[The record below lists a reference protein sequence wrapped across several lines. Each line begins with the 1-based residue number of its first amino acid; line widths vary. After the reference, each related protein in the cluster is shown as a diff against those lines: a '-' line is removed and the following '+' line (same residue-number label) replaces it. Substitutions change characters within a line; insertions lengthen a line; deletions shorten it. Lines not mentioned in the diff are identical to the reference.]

1 MAEVSAA
8 ALPRHRLMV
17 PLVVAFAFFLE
28 GLDSTIIATAIP
40 AMAEGLG
47 ETPLRLNL
55 ALTAYLLSAAVFI
68 PVSGWVADR
77 FGMRN
82 TFTAAVGIFALGS
95 MASGL
100 APDLAT
106 LVGARAVQGFGG
118 ALMAPVGRLILL
130 RSFPRSEFATAIS
143 YMNIPSVIGPT
154 MGPLLG
160 GLIAGH
166 ASWRWIFFVGVPF
179 CLLGMVLAWRHVKE
193 VDSPPPSRFDGP
205 GFAMVGIAM
214 LALQTGMFG
223 LGRGFLPQPVD
234 LALLGGAALLIATY
248 VRWSL
253 RRPNAALDFR
263 QMRVRSFRVALI
275 WGGITRIGMNAVP
288 FLLPLMLQ
296 LGFGMSPVLS
306 GSLTFV
312 MSLGTILARTM
323 AVKLLRAL
331 GFDRLL
337 LFNTV
342 ASAAATAGFA
352 LLDPATPHLL
362 IAAWVLVFGMVRNIQ
377 FNTLQTLTYSD
388 MPSEGLSKATSLGG
402 GIQQLTM
409 GIGVSVGASLLAI
422 VAGSESVLPA
432 EDFRTVFL
440 LAALVPLLALPGI
453 RTLRPQDGATVSGH
467 RRPAT

>member
-1 MAEVSAA
+1 
-8 ALPRHRLMV
+8 MV

-40 AMAEGLG
+40 AMAAGLG

-77 FGMRN
+77 FGMRL
-82 TFTAAVGIFALGS
+82 TFTAAVGIFGLGS

-100 APDLAT
+100 AQDFT
-106 LVGARAVQGFGG
+106 MLVAARAVQGFGG

-154 MGPLLG
+154 MGPLIG

-166 ASWRWIFFVGVPF
+166 ASWRWIFFVNVPF

-193 VDSPPPSRFDGP
+193 VDTPPPQRFDLP
-205 GFAMVGIAM
+205 GFLMVGVAM
-214 LALQTGMFG
+214 LALQAGLFG
-223 LGRGFLPQPVD
+223 LGQGVLPVWVD
-234 LALLGGAALLIATY
+234 IALLAAAGGLITAY

-253 RRPNAALDFR
+253 ARPNAALDFR
-263 QMRVRSFRVALI
+263 QMRVRSFRVALL
-275 WGGITRIGMNAVP
+275 WGGLTRVGMNAVP

-296 LGFGMSPVLS
+296 LGFGLSPVVS

-312 MSLGTILARTM
+312 MSFGTILARTI

-337 LFNTV
+337 LWNTL
-342 ASAAATAGFA
+342 ASAAAVAGFA
-352 LLDPATPHLL
+352 LLDQTTSHWL
-362 IAAWVLVFGMVRNIQ
+362 IAGWVLVFGMIRNIQ
-377 FNTLQTLTYSD
+377 FNTLQTLTYAD
-388 MPSEGLSKATSLGG
+388 MPSEGLSRATSLGG

-409 GIGVSVGASLLAI
+409 GVGVSVAASLLAS

-440 LAALVPLLALPGI
+440 LAALIPLLGLPGI
-453 RTLRPQDGATVSGH
+453 RTLRAHDGAAVSGH
-467 RRPAT
+467 VRRSTPPR

>member
-1 MAEVSAA
+1 M
-8 ALPRHRLMV
+8 MV

-77 FGMRN
+77 FGMRA

-95 MASGL
+95 LASGL
-100 APDLAT
+100 AQNFPM
-106 LVGARAVQGFGG
+106 LVAARAVQGFGG

-154 MGPLLG
+154 MGPLVG
-160 GLIAGH
+160 GLIAEH
-166 ASWRWIFFVGVPF
+166 ASWRWIFVVNVPF
-179 CLLGMVLAWRHVKE
+179 CLLGMWLAWRHVKE
-193 VDSPPPSRFDGP
+193 VDAAPPTRFDAP
-205 GFAMVGIAM
+205 GFAMVGVAM
-214 LALQTGMFG
+214 LCLQTGLFG
-223 LGRGFLPQPVD
+223 LGRGFLPIAVD
-234 LALLGGAALLIATY
+234 LALLAIAVLLIVAY

-253 RRPNAALDFR
+253 VRPNAALDFR
-263 QMRVRSFRVALI
+263 QMRVRSFRVALL
-275 WGGITRIGMNAVP
+275 WGGLTRIGMNAVP

-296 LGFGMSPVLS
+296 LGFGLSPVVS

-312 MSLGTILARTM
+312 MSLGTIAARTI
-323 AVKLLRAL
+323 ALKLLRAL

-337 LFNTV
+337 FWNTL
-342 ASAAATAGFA
+342 ASAAGTAGFA
-352 LLDPATPHLL
+352 LLDQGTPHWL
-362 IAAWVLVFGMVRNIQ
+362 IAGWVLVFGMIRNIQ

-409 GIGVSVGASLLAI
+409 GIGISAGASLLAI
-422 VAGSESVLPA
+422 VAGSETVLPA

-440 LAALVPLLALPGI
+440 LAAIIPLLAIPGI
-453 RTLRPQDGATVSGH
+453 RTLRPQDGATVSG
-467 RRPAT
+467 ATSSR

>member
-1 MAEVSAA
+1 MTG
-8 ALPRHRLMV
+8 LPRHRLMM

-28 GLDSTIIATAIP
+28 GLDSTIITTAIP

-68 PVSGWVADR
+68 PISGWVADR
-77 FGMRN
+77 FGMRR
-82 TFTAAVGIFALGS
+82 TFTAALGIFALGS

-106 LVGARAVQGFGG
+106 LVAARAVQGFGG

-130 RSFPRSEFATAIS
+130 RSFPRSELAIAVS

-166 ASWRWIFFVGVPF
+166 ASWRWIFLVGVPF

-193 VDSPPPSRFDGP
+193 VEAAPAQRFDGP
-205 GFAMVGIAM
+205 GFAMVGVAM
-214 LALQTGMFG
+214 LALQGGLFG
-223 LGRGFLPQPVD
+223 LGRGFLPVAVD
-234 LALLGGAALLIATY
+234 LALLGGAVLLLVAY

-253 RRPNAALDFR
+253 ARPGAALDFR
-263 QMRVRSFRVALI
+263 QMRVRSFRVALL
-275 WGGITRIGMNAVP
+275 WGGITRVGMNAVP

-296 LGFGMSPVLS
+296 LGFGLSPVVS

-312 MSLGTILARTM
+312 MALGTIAARTV
-323 AVKLLRAL
+323 AVRLLRAL

-337 LFNTV
+337 LLNTV
-342 ASAAATAGFA
+342 LSAAATAGFA
-352 LLDPATPHLL
+352 MLDQDTPHLL
-362 IAAWVLVFGMVRNIQ
+362 IAGWVLVFGMIRNIQ
-377 FNTLQTLTYSD
+377 FNTLQTLTYAD

-409 GIGVSVGASLLAI
+409 GVGVSVGASLLAA

-440 LAALVPLLALPGI
+440 LAAVVPLLALPGI
-453 RTLRPQDGATVSGH
+453 RTLRPQDGAAVSGH
-467 RRPAT
+467 IASRG

>member
-1 MAEVSAA
+1 M
-8 ALPRHRLMV
+8 MV

-77 FGMRN
+77 FGMRA
-82 TFTAAVGIFALGS
+82 TFTAAVGIFGLGS
-95 MASGL
+95 LGSAL
-100 APDLAT
+100 AQDFT
-106 LVGARAVQGFGG
+106 MLVAARAVQGFGG

-130 RSFPRSEFATAIS
+130 RSFPRSEFAAAIS
-143 YMNIPSVIGPT
+143 YMNIPSVLGPT

-160 GLIAGH
+160 GLIVSHG
-166 ASWRWIFFVGVPF
+166 SWRWIFVVNIPF
-179 CLLGMVLAWRHVKE
+179 CLLGMWLAWRHVKE
-193 VDSPPPSRFDGP
+193 VEAPSPARFDMP

-214 LALQTGMFG
+214 LCLQTGLFG
-223 LGRGFLPQPVD
+223 LGRGFLPIAVD
-234 LALLGGAALLIATY
+234 LALLGAAALLLVAY

-253 RRPNAALDFR
+253 ARPNAALDFR
-263 QMRVRSFRVALI
+263 QMRVRSFRVALL
-275 WGGITRIGMNAVP
+275 WGGLTRIGMNAVP

-296 LGFGMSPVLS
+296 LGFGMSPVVS

-312 MSLGTILARTM
+312 MSLGTILARTI
-323 AVKLLRAL
+323 ALRLLRRL

-337 LFNTV
+337 LWNTL
-342 ASAAATAGFA
+342 ASSAATAGFA
-352 LLDPATPHLL
+352 LLAQDTPHLL
-362 IAAWVLVFGMVRNIQ
+362 IAAWVLVFGMIRNIQ
-377 FNTLQTLTYSD
+377 FNTLQTLTYAD
-388 MPSEGLSKATSLGG
+388 MPAEGLSKATSLGG

-409 GIGVSVGASLLAI
+409 GLGISAGASLLAI

-440 LAALVPLLALPGI
+440 LAAAIPLLALPGI
-453 RTLRPQDGATVSGH
+453 RTLRPQDGANVSG
-467 RRPAT
+467 ATSSR

>member
-1 MAEVSAA
+1 M
-8 ALPRHRLMV
+8 MV

-77 FGMRN
+77 FGMRA

-95 MASGL
+95 LGSAL
-100 APDLAT
+100 AQDFT
-106 LVGARAVQGFGG
+106 MLVAARAVQGFGG

-130 RSFPRSEFATAIS
+130 RSFPRSEFAAAIS
-143 YMNIPSVIGPT
+143 YMNIPSVLGPT

-160 GLIAGH
+160 GLIVSHG
-166 ASWRWIFFVGVPF
+166 SWRWIFVVNIPF
-179 CLLGMVLAWRHVKE
+179 CLLGMWLAWRHVKE
-193 VDSPPPSRFDGP
+193 VEGPPPARFDAP
-205 GFAMVGIAM
+205 GFAMVGVAM
-214 LALQTGMFG
+214 LCLQTGLFG
-223 LGRGFLPQPVD
+223 LGRGFLPIAVD
-234 LALLGGAALLIATY
+234 LALLGAAALLLVAY

-253 RRPNAALDFR
+253 SRPNAALDFR
-263 QMRVRSFRVALI
+263 QMRVRTFRVALL
-275 WGGITRIGMNAVP
+275 WGGFTRIGMNAVP

-296 LGFGMSPVLS
+296 LGFGMSPVVS

-312 MSLGTILARTM
+312 MSLGTIAARTI
-323 AVKLLRAL
+323 ALKLLRRL
-331 GFDRLL
+331 GFARLL
-337 LFNTV
+337 LWNTL
-342 ASAAATAGFA
+342 ASSAATAGFA
-352 LLDPATPHLL
+352 LLDQGTSHWL
-362 IAAWVLVFGMVRNIQ
+362 IAGWVLVFGMIRNIQ
-377 FNTLQTLTYSD
+377 FNTLQTLTYAD
-388 MPSEGLSKATSLGG
+388 MPAEGLSKATSLGG

-409 GIGVSVGASLLAI
+409 GLGISAGASLLAI

-440 LAALVPLLALPGI
+440 LAAAIPLLALPGI
-453 RTLRPQDGATVSGH
+453 RTLRPQDGANVSG
-467 RRPAT
+467 ATSSR

>member
-1 MAEVSAA
+1 MADSPGT
-8 ALPRHRLMV
+8 LPRQRLMV
-17 PLVVAFAFFLE
+17 PMVVAFAFFLE

-77 FGMRN
+77 FGMRR

-95 MASGL
+95 MASGC
-100 APDLAT
+100 APDLVT
-106 LVGARAVQGFGG
+106 LVAARAVQGFGG

-154 MGPLLG
+154 MGPLIG

-166 ASWRWIFFVGVPF
+166 ASWRWIFFVNVPF
-179 CLLGMVLAWRHVKE
+179 CLLGMVLAWRHVRE
-193 VDSPPPSRFDGP
+193 VGTSPPTRFDVP
-205 GFAMVGIAM
+205 GFLMIGLAM
-214 LALQTGMFG
+214 LALQTGLFG
-223 LGRGFLPQPVD
+223 LGRGFLPLPLD
-234 LALLGGAALLIATY
+234 LGLLAAAVLLIGLY

-253 RRPNAALDFR
+253 RRANAALDFR
-263 QMRVRSFRVALI
+263 QMRVRSFRTALL
-275 WGGITRIGMNAVP
+275 WGGLTRVGMNAVP
-288 FLLPLMLQ
+288 FLLPLLLQ

-312 MSLGTILARTM
+312 MSLGTVLARTI
-323 AVKLLRAL
+323 AVKMLRGL

-337 LFNTV
+337 LLNTV
-342 ASAAATAGFA
+342 LSAAGIAGFA
-352 LLDPATPHLL
+352 LLRQDTPHWV
-362 IAAWVLVFGMVRNIQ
+362 IAGGVLVFGMIRNIQ
-377 FNTLQTLTYSD
+377 FNTLQTLTYAD

-409 GIGVSVGASLLAI
+409 GVGVSVGASLLAI

-440 LAALVPLLALPGI
+440 LAAIIPLLGLPGI
-453 RTLRPQDGATVSGH
+453 WALRPQDGATVSGH
-467 RRPAT
+467 RR

>member
-1 MAEVSAA
+1 
-8 ALPRHRLMV
+8 MV

-40 AMAEGLG
+40 AMAAGLG

-77 FGMRN
+77 FGMRL
-82 TFTAAVGIFALGS
+82 TFTAAVGIFGLGS

-100 APDLAT
+100 AQDFT
-106 LVGARAVQGFGG
+106 MLVAARAVQGFGG

-154 MGPLLG
+154 MGPLIG

-166 ASWRWIFFVGVPF
+166 ASWRWIFFVNVPF

-193 VDSPPPSRFDGP
+193 VDTPPPQRFDLP
-205 GFAMVGIAM
+205 GFLMVGVAM
-214 LALQTGMFG
+214 LALQAGLFG
-223 LGRGFLPQPVD
+223 LGRGVLPLWID
-234 LALLGGAALLIATY
+234 ITLLAAAGALIAAY

-253 RRPNAALDFR
+253 ARPNAALDFR
-263 QMRVRSFRVALI
+263 QMRVRSFRVALL
-275 WGGITRIGMNAVP
+275 WGGLTRIGMNAVP

-296 LGFGMSPVLS
+296 LGFGLSPVVS

-312 MSLGTILARTM
+312 MSLGTILARSI
-323 AVKLLRAL
+323 AVRMLRAL

-337 LFNTV
+337 LWNTL
-342 ASAAATAGFA
+342 ASAAAVAGFA
-352 LLDPATPHLL
+352 LLDQTTSHWL
-362 IAAWVLVFGMVRNIQ
+362 IALWVLVFGMIRNIQ
-377 FNTLQTLTYSD
+377 FNTLQTLTYAD
-388 MPSEGLSKATSLGG
+388 MPSEGLSRATSLGG

-409 GIGVSVGASLLAI
+409 GIGVSVAASLLAG

-440 LAALVPLLALPGI
+440 LAALIPLLGLPGI
-453 RTLRPQDGATVSGH
+453 RTLRSDDGAAVSGH
-467 RRPAT
+467 VRRATPSR